1 MDGTDQRQRDLQQ
14 AQDVWFLLEQALDRM
29 PAAHPAEILV
39 RRAVEQAEI
48 YWKELRAQ
56 SGPVVDQSDAAAER

>member
-1 MDGTDQRQRDLQQ
+1 MDGTDRLQREMKQ

-29 PAAHPAEILV
+29 PAAHPAELYV

-48 YWKELRAQ
+48 YWKSLQAQ
-56 SGPVVDQSDAAAER
+56 PRQAISQPEAAAEL